1 MRSVFP
7 FLKGAFILTL
17 LICGG
22 FYFYIQW
29 DLKKFE
35 ESLPKAPA
43 VAPTHESS
51 LAAQEGIQEIYAETT
66 GAGGERIN
74 YDVTHP
80 SATSTPA
87 ASDVAEELDPD
98 PDTFDLF
105 FEEFLQETDTNASES
120 IDVSESVEETTD
132 PSNSGDPYDQELVKI
147 GFDDYN
153 AYFSSDPGY
162 AYQRLDDAFREQ
174 YGDSPHVDTLV
185 EGIRE
190 ANERTLTVE
199 GAIDMTNAFL
209 ALMPPDEPEEV
220 IDQLSERI
228 EFLHELKALQSEG
241 QTMEFIYNFRIGE

>member
-1 MRSVFP
+1 MRSVSP
-7 FLKGAFILTL
+7 FLQGAFLLTI
-17 LICGG
+17 LICVG

-35 ESLPKAPA
+35 ESLPKAPT
-43 VAPTHESS
+43 VAPTHESG

-66 GAGGERIN
+66 GAGGERIT
-74 YDVTHP
+74 YDVTQP

-120 IDVSESVEETTD
+120 IEVSESVEETTD

-147 GFDDYN
+147 GFEDYN
-153 AYFSSDPGY
+153 AYLSSDPGY

-185 EGIRE
+185 ESVRKS
-190 ANERTLTVE
+190 NDRTLTVDD
-199 GAIDMTNAFL
+199 AIEMANAFL
-209 ALMPPDEPEEV
+209 ALMPPDEPEES
-220 IDQLSERI
+220 IRQISARLD
-228 EFLHELKALQSEG
+228 FLHELKALQSEG
-241 QTMEFIYNFRIGE
+241 QTMEFIYNVTIGE